1 MEDNREITQ
10 EHEEQQESQ
19 EEQEERTYSQ
29 QEVDD
34 IIRKRL
40 ARERRKYEREFTGN
54 EADREKALN
63 ARELKITAR
72 EKLVHAGMPS
82 SLADV
87 LKYED
92 EKTLEEAIAAITAY
106 KKEPSKAWGE
116 RMGFHSS
123 KPDRIRQAM
132 GLDRK
137 G

>member
-54 EADREKALN
+54 EA
-63 ARELKITAR
+63 
-72 EKLVHAGMPS
+72 H
-82 SLADV
+82 
-87 LKYED
+87 
-92 EKTLEEAIAAITAY
+92 
-106 KKEPSKAWGE
+106 
-116 RMGFHSS
+116 
-123 KPDRIRQAM
+123 RQCRC
-132 GLDRK
+132 GTYQRDY
-137 G
+137 

>member
-1 MEDNREITQ
+1 MEDNRENTQ
-10 EHEEQQESQ
+10 AAEETLDGQ

-40 ARERRKYEREFTGN
+40 ARERRKYEREFTGS
-54 EADREKALN
+54 ETDREKALN

-72 EKLVHAGMPS
+72 EKLVDAGMPS

-92 EKTLEEAIAAITAY
+92 EETLEEAIAAVANY
-106 KKEPSKAWGE
+106 KKEPGKAWGE
-116 RMGFHSS
+116 RMGAHTY
-123 KPDRIRQAM
+123 KPDRVRQAM